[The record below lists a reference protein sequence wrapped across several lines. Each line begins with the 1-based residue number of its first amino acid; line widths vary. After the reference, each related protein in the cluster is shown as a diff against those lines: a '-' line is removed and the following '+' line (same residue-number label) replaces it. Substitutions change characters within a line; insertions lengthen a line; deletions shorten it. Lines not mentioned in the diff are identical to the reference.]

1 VYINGVKVAS
11 NDNFNKPTGKEVK
24 EYLKRGNNVIAV
36 VASNAEAEGPAGF
49 VARLDLEFDTQNV
62 RIVTD
67 ASWFGGI
74 SEVAGWKTDLKV
86 PTGFKSVEIAGPIG
100 EGAWPLVTSAL
111 LDAAIPMKS
120 LTATDTDRLIVAEG
134 FQVELLYDVPKD
146 TQGSW
151 VNMCAL
157 PDGRLVVSDQYGSLY
172 QVTPP
177 GIGMES
183 SETVVKKLGVEL
195 GMAHGLLWAF
205 DSLFVMV
212 NGRDKY
218 PSGLYR
224 VSDTDGDD
232 ELDAVKLLREIN
244 GGGEHGPH
252 AILPHPD
259 GKNLVVVCGNATE
272 LTELESSR
280 VPMVWSE
287 DLLHER
293 TYGRGFMRGVPAPGG
308 WIAKVSPNG
317 SDWVL
322 LAMGFRNP
330 FDAAYNREGELFA
343 YDADM
348 EWDVNTPWYRPT
360 RICHVVSGAEFGWRN
375 GSGKWPAYF
384 PDSVPPV
391 VNVGPGSPTGVCF
404 GYGTKFPAKY
414 QEAMFICDWSYGKL
428 YAVHLQPNG
437 STYQGELEEFVAGTP
452 LPLTDVV
459 VGANDGALYFTIGGR
474 RTKSG
479 LYRVT
484 YKGDES
490 TVGSENGRAG
500 VAARTNRRSL
510 EALHKP
516 IGLDAVKL
524 ATPELGNSDRLTR
537 YAARIALEHQPPTL
551 WQAKVL
557 ASPNVDIAL
566 NGMLAMTRVSDNEVR
581 SEMLEKLYSIPYER
595 LTETQQILWLRVY
608 GLIFMRLGEAGTEDA
623 EQIRNRLEPQFPTL
637 NASINSELF
646 KLLVYGESV
655 EATEKAVMLL
665 SSAPTQEEQID
676 LAKTLRHQRL
686 GWRPES
692 RRIYFQ
698 WFLKAANYRGGASFT
713 MFLENIQKDAVANLS
728 PDEASELKSIIESPI
743 QRSNPLNYTKRPVV
757 KQWTVEDLVA
767 MAGKSLKGRDFE
779 RGSRMFGEANC
790 FACHRFSEKGGAIG
804 PDLTSVAGRFSRKDL
819 IESIVHPNK
828 QISDQYSATT
838 FITLDGKVITGRVA
852 NLSGDN
858 IMVQTNMLDP
868 GNFTVIDTKMIDE
881 QFPSKNSL
889 MPQGLLD
896 RLEEEEVLDLLAFLL
911 SRGNRNSPLFRE

>member
-1 VYINGVKVAS
+1 MYINGVKVAS

-86 PTGFKSVEIAGPIG
+86 PTAFKSVEIAGPIG

-308 WIAKVSPNG
+308 WIAKVSPDG
-317 SDWVL
+317 SDWEL

-490 TVGSENGRAG
+490 TVGSENGCAG

-510 EALHKP
+510 EAFHKP

-557 ASPNVDIAL
+557 ASTNVDIAL

-608 GLIFMRLGEAGTEDA
+608 GLIFMRLGEAGNEDA

-889 MPQGLLD
+889 MPEGLLD

>member
-1 VYINGVKVAS
+1 MYINGVKVAS

-308 WIAKVSPNG
+308 WIAKVSPDG
-317 SDWVL
+317 SDWEL

-510 EALHKP
+510 EAFHKP

-728 PDEASELKSIIESPI
+728 PDEASELKSIIDSPI

-868 GNFTVIDTKMIDE
+868 GNFTVIDTKMIEE

-889 MPQGLLD
+889 MPEGLLD

>member
-1 VYINGVKVAS
+1 MYINGVKVAS

-308 WIAKVSPNG
+308 WIAKVSPDG
-317 SDWVL
+317 SDWEL

-510 EALHKP
+510 EAFHKP

>member
-1 VYINGVKVAS
+1 MYINGVKVAS

-24 EYLKRGNNVIAV
+24 EYLKRGKNIIAV

-49 VARLDLEFDTQNV
+49 VARLDLEFDTHNI
-62 RIVTD
+62 RIPTD
-67 ASWFGGI
+67 ASWSGGL
-74 SEVAGWKTDLKV
+74 SEVAGWKTDVKV
-86 PTGFKSVEIAGPIG
+86 PAGFKAVEIAGSLG
-100 EGAWPLVTSAL
+100 EGAWPQVTSAL

-120 LTATDTDRLIVAEG
+120 LTATDTDRLVVADG

-151 VNMCAL
+151 VNMCAQ

-172 QVTPP
+172 QVTPAV
-177 GIGMES
+177 IGMAS
-183 SETVVKKLGVEL
+183 SETVVKKLELEL

-212 NGRDKY
+212 NGQDKY

-224 VSDTDGDD
+224 VTDTDGDG
-232 ELDAVKLLREIN
+232 ELDEVKLLREIN
-244 GGGEHGPH
+244 GRGEHGPH

-259 GKNLVVVCGNATE
+259 GKNLVVVCGNAAK

-308 WIAKVSPNG
+308 WIAKVSPAG
-317 SDWVL
+317 SGWEL

-404 GYGTKFPAKY
+404 GYGTKFPSKY

-428 YAVHLQPNG
+428 YAVHLKPNG

-459 VGANDGALYFTIGGR
+459 VGARDGALYFTIGGR

-484 YKGDES
+484 YQGNES
-490 TVGSENGRAG
+490 TVHSISGDPG
-500 VAARTNRRSL
+500 VAARAKRRSL

-516 IGLDAVKL
+516 MGLDAVKL

-537 YAARIALEHQPPTL
+537 YAARVALEHQPPNL
-551 WQAKVL
+551 WQPAVL
-557 ASPNVDIAL
+557 DSPDVGIAL
-566 NGMLAMTRVSDNEVR
+566 NGMLAMTRVSSNEFR
-581 SEMLEKLYSIPYER
+581 SAMLEKLYSIPLDG
-595 LTETQQILWLRVY
+595 LTETEQILWLRVY
-608 GLIFMRLGEAGTEDA
+608 GLIFMRLGGAEAEDA

-655 EATEKAVMLL
+655 EATQKAVILL
-665 SSAPTQEEQID
+665 STASTQEEQID

-686 GWRPES
+686 GWTPES
-692 RRIYFQ
+692 RLSYFQ
-698 WFLKAANYRGGASFT
+698 WFLQAANYRGGASFT
-713 MFLENIQKDAVANLS
+713 MFLENIKKDAVANLS
-728 PDEASELKSIIESPI
+728 PEEASKLKSVIESPI
-743 QRSNPLNYTKRPVV
+743 QQSNPLNHTNRAVV
-757 KQWTVEDLVA
+757 KQWSVGELL
-767 MAGKSLKGRDFE
+767 SLSEQKLKDRDFD

-790 FACHRFSEKGGAIG
+790 FACHRFGGKGGAIG
-804 PDLTSVAGRFSRKDL
+804 PDLTTVAGRFNVKDL

-868 GNFTVIDTKMIDE
+868 GNFTVVDTKMIDE
-881 QFPSKNSL
+881 QFASKNSL
-889 MPQGLLD
+889 MPDGLLNT
-896 RLEEEEVLDLLAFLL
+896 LHEEEVLDLLAFLL
-911 SRGNRNSPLFRE
+911 SRGDRSSPLFR